1 MAQIGS
7 LSVKLGLVTL
17 DWDKATDKAKAQAK
31 DLEAAFNKLGGGLKT
46 LSQHFKDFGALGGA
60 IGLAALYSETKALTD
75 EVDDLSKSYGLST
88 SQILLFRGAL
98 RDAGGEADSASKI
111 ISTLFSKIDDAK
123 AGNDAAIG
131 QFEKLG
137 ITFQDLKKMTPY
149 DAIVRVADGFKN
161 ITDQFEKTKAIKEFF
176 GKGGIGLSMD
186 AISDAL
192 HKSTSEFDSYAA
204 SIKTVGQVSDAVK
217 ANMENLKIA
226 FAEVIA
232 PFATSG
238 VVSIKQFEL
247 ILKGLG
253 SAALVMGISSVAAQ
267 IMNVVAA
274 IRAATAAGAA
284 FNMMAGGFTP
294 IGIILKAVGVGAAI
308 GAFLYVSADKTSN
321 TQMPSTAGTEGSSE
335 IANAPA
341 EAAAARA
348 AAMPLPERG
357 VSADAANAARAGFAA
372 NDPRIVGSGVSKEA
386 ASKQLALTL
395 TKQLMDIDSARAK
408 INLDIEGKDELINQ
422 LAIIQLDTKEKT
434 LQIESKLAQELES
447 MRESGSQAMKDATIA
462 AAAAEKQRVIQQGAN
477 AAAMAREQDRLAQKK
492 RAFDS
497 EAEYL
502 RSLGTLGADNEQ
514 ETAGQLREAADA
526 RVHAQLAFTN
536 QIKDA
541 ERLNSL
547 ASERLQYETSIADKL
562 PEERAGLM
570 LEYDLEAKIND
581 FKRQALQMG
590 LSKTQ
595 TDAYA
600 ALIRDTGKAANDV
613 AKTAAQVGLN
623 AQVKDAVRLNDLSN
637 ARLQYEGTLLNL
649 STDQRNVLMAE
660 YDLEAKILDYKRQA
674 KALGT
679 PQADVDS
686 AAAAMRATG
695 VATAS
700 ITKQNRDAQRTFS
713 AGWDKAFNDYAD
725 TASNAALRG
734 EDAFKS
740 MTDTFGAAIDQF
752 VETGTV
758 AWDKLIENMI
768 KGMLKAEMQRQATQ
782 LFSMGLNFL
791 MGSFGGSPIP
801 MQPGGGYAAGGDPP
815 VGVPSLVGENGPEI
829 FVPKVA
835 GTVLPNGF
843 LKKTAGAPAPTL
855 SMSDAGNDSPTI
867 NYNGPYIAHLSAID
881 TQSGVQF
888 LAKNKQAVW
897 ATYQSANRSVPMS
910 R

>member
-7 LSVKLGLVTL
+7 LSVKLGLVTV

-31 DLEAAFNKLGGGLKT
+31 DLQAAFNNLGGGLKT
-46 LSQHFKDFGALGGA
+46 LSQHFKNFGTLGGALGFS
-60 IGLAALYSETKALTD
+60 ALYAETAALTD

-111 ISTLFSKIDDAK
+111 ISTLFGKIDDAK
-123 AGNDAAIG
+123 SGNDAVIG

-137 ITFQDLKKMTPY
+137 ITFQDLKRMTPY

-232 PFATSG
+232 PFTSSG
-238 VVSIKQFEL
+238 VLSIKQFEL
-247 ILKGLG
+247 ILQGLG
-253 SAALVMGISSVAAQ
+253 SAALIMGISSVAAQ
-267 IMNVVAA
+267 IMNVVSA

-284 FNMMAGGFTP
+284 FNLMAGGMTP
-294 IGIILKAVGVGAAI
+294 IGIILKAVGVAGAI
-308 GAFLYVSADKTSN
+308 GAYLYVSSDSTSN
-321 TQMPSTAGTEGSSE
+321 TQMPSTAGTDASAE

-341 EAAAARA
+341 NAAAARA

-357 VSADAANAARAGFAA
+357 ISSEAANAARGAFAA

-386 ASKQLALTL
+386 AAKQLSLTL
-395 TKQLMDIDSARAK
+395 TKQLMAIDSARAR
-408 INLDIEGKDELINQ
+408 INLDIEGKEELSNQ

-434 LQIESKLAQELES
+434 LQIEAKLAQELES

-462 AAAAEKQRVIQQGAN
+462 AAVAEKQRVAAQGAS

-492 RAFDS
+492 RSFDT

-502 RSLGTLGADNEQ
+502 RSLGAMGADNEQ
-514 ETAGQLREAADA
+514 ETVGQLREAEDA
-526 RVHAQLAFTN
+526 RTHARLAFTN
-536 QIKDA
+536 QIKDS
-541 ERLNSL
+541 ERLNEL
-547 ASERLQYETSIADKL
+547 ASERLKYENSLADKL
-562 PEERAGLM
+562 PEERAGLLM
-570 LEYDLEAKIND
+570 EYDLEAKIND
-581 FKRQALQMG
+581 FKRQALSMG
-590 LSKTQ
+590 LTKAQ

-600 ALIRDTGKAANDV
+600 ELIRSTGKAANDV
-613 AKTAAQVGLN
+613 AKTAAQLGLSS
-623 AQVKDAVRLNDLSN
+623 QVKDAMRLNDLAN
-637 ARLQYEGTLLNL
+637 ARLEYEGRLLNL
-649 STDQRNVLMAE
+649 TTEQRNVLMAE

-679 PQADVDS
+679 SQADID
-686 AAAAMRATG
+686 ATAAAMKATG
-695 VATAS
+695 AATAS
-700 ITKQNRDAQRTFS
+700 IIKQNRDAQRTFS
-713 AGWDKAFNDYAD
+713 AGWDKAFNEYAD
-725 TASNAALRG
+725 NATNAALRG
-734 EDAFKS
+734 EEAFKS
-740 MTDTFGAAIDQF
+740 MTDTFTSAIDQF

-768 KGMLKAEMQRQATQ
+768 KGMLKAEMQRQTTQ
-782 LFSMGLNFL
+782 LFSMGINFL
-791 MGSFGGSPIP
+791 MGSFGSSPIP

-815 VGVPSLVGENGPEI
+815 VGVPSLVGERGPEI

-835 GTVLPNGF
+835 GTIIPNDF
-843 LKKTAGAPAPTL
+843 LKKKAGAAAPTL
-855 SMSDAGNDSPTI
+855 SMADSTSSAPTV
-867 NYNGPYIAHLSAID
+867 NYNGPYIASMSAID